1 MSGNMARLSAFR
13 KAGVVIK
20 MASHTL
26 WHICEIGAINEEA
39 WEDKLVKRMTSS
51 IHIEYE
57 AGHETEDKIGEI
69 DRHR

>member
-1 MSGNMARLSAFR
+1 M
-13 KAGVVIK
+13 IK